1 MRQKALPID
10 KKLWINAVAFI
21 TVFSTQ
27 CATAATTAGNIKK
40 NTYHN
45 KTVAKNSASSPLAK
59 SAAKPAS
66 VTTGKV
72 SSHRSVNSR
81 SSEEVMVAATRFI
94 GRSATSPSTPLH
106 STTPVTVISGTALAE
121 TGQSNVMQALAQLSP
136 AITSPA
142 VPGIG
147 GNAFTQTMQL
157 RGLSADQTLILINGH
172 RRHIGANFNAN
183 AGPNWGTEPAD
194 IGLIPMSAIDHV
206 EVITEGATAL
216 YGQDALAGA
225 VNIVL
230 KSDRHGGSVNFKNSG
245 FYGGDGQSI
254 DGTANMAFAL
264 GHRGGYLDLAAQIVH
279 QLPAFRNGDYK
290 NTSRYPNDM
299 YYALP
304 DGSTDPRSNRSRDVQ
319 RSNGLPKKTTETLSA
334 NMSVPIT
341 DRINVYSTSTYG
353 HRNVSVGQAYRSAA
367 DDLTVTALWP
377 NGMQPYYLMEQNDL
391 EVDNGFK
398 GHNLGFAWDTYVN
411 YGKDMQSYDL
421 KDTDNASYG
430 TASQTRFH
438 TGSATSSELTA
449 GFKASRNINVG
460 FLPKPVGLEFGAEYR
475 RDTFGLGA
483 GEYASYAAGDVPILT
498 GPDTGKTAAPGAAT
512 HAGNP
517 AYVAGKYTR
526 DVFDGHVN
534 LDFYVT
540 PKWEWTFGG
549 RTVAY
554 HNYPVVSTGSVGTR
568 YNFNK
573 RWAIRA
579 NINTG
584 FRPPTLGQTYYYYN
598 SPQATYSTLSLPNN
612 SGAAQGLGAGKLKGE
627 YSRSYTIGIDATPLD
642 DWHVTGN
649 LYYIAIN
656 DRLASTTTLGG
667 NFVAQTLA
675 AYGMGNATYA
685 SYYTNPVN
693 TNTWGG
699 DLSTDYTLKTKLYGA
714 FRFAFSVNF
723 SDNEVRSF
731 NKTPSVLQSN
741 GLSSYNA
748 YAVAE
753 LIHSSPKN
761 RETLSVNWT
770 KGKWSVSVEEMRYGS
785 SVFIAA
791 PNLPT
796 SLWTDIQPSFITNL
810 EVGYKI
816 TPKWRVAVGADNL
829 GNKYPSRVKAA
840 AAASNNN
847 LFKYPTSSPYGYF
860 GGMYYVNTSLNF

>member
-1 MRQKALPID
+1 M
-10 KKLWINAVAFI
+10 N
-21 TVFSTQ
+21 
-27 CATAATTAGNIKK
+27 
-40 NTYHN
+40 
-45 KTVAKNSASSPLAK
+45 
-59 SAAKPAS
+59 
-66 VTTGKV
+66 
-72 SSHRSVNSR
+72 
-81 SSEEVMVAATRFI
+81 
-94 GRSATSPSTPLH
+94 
-106 STTPVTVISGTALAE
+106 STTPVTVISGAELAA

-147 GNAFTQTMQL
+147 GNAFVQTMQL
-157 RGLSADQTLILINGH
+157 RGLSADETLILVNDH

-230 KSDRHGGSVNFKNSG
+230 KSDTHGGSVNFKNSG
-245 FYGGDGQSI
+245 FYGGDGQGINGS
-254 DGTANMAFAL
+254 ANISFPL
-264 GHRGGYLDLAAQIVH
+264 GHHGGYLDLAAEIVH

-290 NTSRYPNDM
+290 NSSRYPNDL
-299 YYALP
+299 YYTLP
-304 DGSTDPRSNRSRDVQ
+304 DGSTDPRSSRSRDVQ

-334 NMSVPIT
+334 NMSVPVT
-341 DRINVYSTSTYG
+341 DTINLYSTSTYG

-377 NGMQPYYLMEQNDL
+377 NGMQPYYLMEENDF

-430 TASQTRFH
+430 TDSQTRFH
-438 TGSATSSELTA
+438 TGSAVSSQLTA

-475 RDTFGLGA
+475 RDTFQLGA
-483 GEYASYAAGDVPILT
+483 GEYASYASGGVPILT
-498 GPDTGKTAAPGAAT
+498 GPNAGKTAAPGAAT

-517 AYVAGKYTR
+517 DYVAGKYTR
-526 DVFDGHVN
+526 DVFDGHAN

-540 PKWEWTFGG
+540 PKWEWTIGG

-554 HNYPVVSTGSVGTR
+554 HNYPVVSTGSIGTR

-584 FRPPTLGQTYYYYN
+584 YRPPTLGQTYYYYN

-612 SGAAQGLGAGKLKGE
+612 NAAAQALGAGKLKGE
-627 YSRSYTIGIDATPLD
+627 YSRSFTVGVDATPLD
-642 DWHVTGN
+642 NWHVTGN

-656 DRLASTTTLGG
+656 DRLASTTTLSG
-667 NFVAQTLA
+667 NFVAQTLG

-685 SYYTNPVN
+685 SYYSNPVN

-699 DLSTDYTLKTKLYGA
+699 DLTTDYTLRTRIYGT

-723 SDNEVRSF
+723 SDNEIRSY
-731 NKTPSVLQSN
+731 NSTPSVLQAN

-761 RETLSVNWT
+761 RETLSLNWT
-770 KGKWSVSVEEMRYGS
+770 KDKWSVSVEEMRYGS

-791 PNLPT
+791 PSLPT
-796 SLWTDIQPSFITNL
+796 NLWTKIHPAFITNM

-816 TPKWRVAVGADNL
+816 TPIWRVAIGANNL
-829 GNKYPSRVKAA
+829 GNKYPTRVKAA

-847 LFKYPTSSPYGYF
+847 LFKYPTSSAFGYF
-860 GGMYYVNTSLNF
+860 GGMYYVNTSINF

>member
-1 MRQKALPID
+1 MST
-10 KKLWINAVAFI
+10 VVFVS
-21 TVFSTQ
+21 VFSTNY
-27 CATAATTAGNIKK
+27 AIAA
-40 NTYHN
+40 
-45 KTVAKNSASSPLAK
+45 ASSGHLKKTGHHNRQVANSPAK
-59 SAAKPAS
+59 ISSARVETAPAS
-66 VTTGKV
+66 GAPAASKPTH
-72 SSHRSVNSR
+72 SLYSHSN
-81 SSEEVMVAATRFI
+81 EEVRVDAARVI
-94 GRSATSPSTPLH
+94 GRSATSPSTPVN
-106 STTPVTVISGTALAE
+106 STTPVTVISGAALAA
-121 TGQSNVMQALAQLSP
+121 TGQNNVMQALAQLSP

-157 RGLSADQTLILINGH
+157 RGLSADETLILVNGH

-230 KSDRHGGSVNFKNSG
+230 KSDTHGGSVNFKNSG

-264 GHRGGYLDLAAQIVH
+264 GHQGGYLDIAAQIVH

-290 NTSRYPNDM
+290 NSSRYPNDM

-304 DGSTDPRSNRSRDVQ
+304 DGSTDPRSSRSRNVQ

-334 NMSVPIT
+334 NMSLPIT
-341 DRINVYSTSTYG
+341 DTINLYSTSTYG

-377 NGMQPYYLMEQNDL
+377 NGMQPYYLMEQNDF

-398 GHNLGFAWDTYVN
+398 GHNFGFAWDTYVN

-438 TGSATSSELTA
+438 TGSAAASQLSA
-449 GFKASRNINVG
+449 GFKASRNIDVG

-475 RDTFGLGA
+475 RDTFTLGA
-483 GEYASYAAGDVPILT
+483 GEYASYASGGVPILT

-534 LDFYVT
+534 LDFYIT
-540 PKWEWTFGG
+540 PKWEWTLGG

-554 HNYPVVSTGSVGTR
+554 HNYPVVSTGSIGTR

-573 RWAIRA
+573 RWSVRA

-612 SGAAQGLGAGKLKGE
+612 SAAAQALGAGKLKGE
-627 YSRSYTIGIDATPLD
+627 YSRSFTVGFDATPVN
-642 DWHVTGN
+642 DWHLTGN

-656 DRLASTTTLGG
+656 DRLASTTTLSGS
-667 NFVAQTLA
+667 FVSETLN
-675 AYGMGNATYA
+675 AYGMGNATFA
-685 SYYTNPVN
+685 SYYSNPVN

-699 DLSTDYTLKTKLYGA
+699 DLSTDYTLRTKRYGA
-714 FRFAFSVNF
+714 FRFAFAVNF
-723 SDNEVRSF
+723 SDNEIRSY
-731 NKTPSVLQSN
+731 NSTPAVLQAH

-770 KGKWSVSVEEMRYGS
+770 KGKWSVLVEEMRYGS

-796 SLWTDIQPSFITNL
+796 NLWTNIHPAFITNM
-810 EVGYKI
+810 EVAYKI
-816 TPKWRVAVGADNL
+816 MPKWRVAIGADNL
-829 GNKYPSRVKAA
+829 GNKYPTRVKAA

-847 LFKYPTSSPYGYF
+847 LYIYPTSSPFGYF
-860 GGMYYVNTSLNF
+860 GGMYYVNTSINF

>member
-1 MRQKALPID
+1 MRQKISPTD
-10 KKLWINAVAFI
+10 KKLWIS
-21 TVFSTQ
+21 TVVFATIFSTHY
-27 CATAATTAGNIKK
+27 TVAATTAGTVKK
-40 NTYHN
+40 TAYHDN
-45 KTVAKNSASSPLAK
+45 AVAK
-59 SAAKPAS
+59 SAAKVTPTKAAS
-66 VTTGKV
+66 KPIPGMAVKTT
-72 SSHRSVNSR
+72 SHRSLDSR
-81 SSEEVMVAATRFI
+81 SSEEVMVAATRVI
-94 GRSATSPSTPLH
+94 GKSATSVSTPVH
-106 STTPVTVISGTALAE
+106 STTPVTVISGAELAA

-157 RGLSADQTLILINGH
+157 RGLSADETLILVNGH

-245 FYGGDGQSI
+245 FYGGDGQGI

-264 GHRGGYLDLAAQIVH
+264 GHQGGYLDLAAQIVH

-290 NTSRYPNDM
+290 NSSRYPNDM

-334 NMSVPIT
+334 NMSVPVT
-341 DRINVYSTSTYG
+341 DTINLYSTSTYG

-377 NGMQPYYLMEQNDL
+377 NGMQPYYLMEQNDF

-398 GHNLGFAWDTYVN
+398 GHNLGFAWDAYVN

-438 TGSATSSELTA
+438 TGSAASSELTA

-460 FLPKPVGLEFGAEYR
+460 FLSKPVGLEFGAEYR
-475 RDTFGLGA
+475 RDTFELGA
-483 GEYASYAAGDVPILT
+483 GEYASYAAGGVPILT
-498 GPDTGKTAAPGAAT
+498 GPDAGKTAAPGAAT

-517 AYVAGKYTR
+517 DYVAGKYTR
-526 DVFDGHVN
+526 DVFDGHAN
-534 LDFYVT
+534 LDFFIT
-540 PKWEWTFGG
+540 PKWEWTIGG

-554 HNYPVVSTGSVGTR
+554 HNYPVVSTGSIGTR

-584 FRPPTLGQTYYYYN
+584 YRPPTLGQTYYYYN

-612 SGAAQGLGAGKLKGE
+612 SQAAQALGAGKLKGE
-627 YSRSYTIGIDATPLD
+627 YSRSFTIGVDATPVD

-667 NFVAQTLA
+667 SFVSQTLHA
-675 AYGMGNATYA
+675 NGMGNATYA
-685 SYYTNPVN
+685 SYYANPVN

-699 DLSTDYTLKTKLYGA
+699 DLTTDYTLRTKLYGA

-723 SDNEVRSF
+723 SDNEIRSY
-731 NKTPSVLQSN
+731 NSTPAVLQAN

-770 KGKWSVSVEEMRYGS
+770 KGKWSVAVEEMRYGS

-796 SLWTDIQPSFITNL
+796 NLWTEIQPAFITNM
-810 EVGYKI
+810 EIGYKI
-816 TPKWRVAVGADNL
+816 TPKWRVAIGADNL
-829 GNKYPSRVKAA
+829 GNKYPTRVKAA

-847 LFKYPTSSPYGYF
+847 LFKYPTSSAYGYF
-860 GGMYYVNTSLNF
+860 GGMYYVNTSINF